1 MDRIYKSVG
10 IAEIIHRYFNGKISE
25 EECLK
30 LKEWLSE
37 SDHHR
42 EILENYC
49 DADYPATSKQL
60 HQLFEVNQGYEKFIQ
75 GKRCIDRHRMIRRI
89 TTIAAVFI
97 CICCMGGGIFFL
109 DLYYKDSMQIKSETT
124 VIRPGRIC
132 ATLILDNGRKI
143 SLSDSLYQHVAQS
156 SGEIN
161 IMGKQ
166 LNYQPLDSVD
176 ELVWNKVYTPRGGEY
191 SLLLSD
197 GTRVWLNAETELR
210 FPVAFVGGSRV
221 VELKGEAYFEV
232 AKDTMKPF
240 FVKTS
245 EMAIR
250 VLGTSFNVKAYEN
263 EAEQTT
269 LITGSVEAIK
279 GKLKQKI
286 VPGDQLIL
294 KGDAFKVR
302 QVDVNTFTAWKD
314 QRFVFDDE
322 ILDGI
327 IRKLERWYD
336 VQFFIRNAS
345 VRELRFTG
353 NLPKYENLDKVLKKL
368 ELATH
373 IHFVQKGRTVVVEE
387 D

>member
-1 MDRIYKSVG
+1 MDRINKSVG

-25 EECLK
+25 EERLS

-37 SDHHR
+37 SAHHR

-49 DADYPATSKQL
+49 DADYPAKSKQG

-75 GKRCIDRHRMIRRI
+75 GKRCIDRHRIIRRI

-97 CICCMGGGIFFL
+97 CICCIGGGIFFL
-109 DLYYKDSMQIKSETT
+109 DLYYKNSMQIKSETT
-124 VIRPGRIC
+124 AIRPGRTC
-132 ATLILDNGRKI
+132 ATLVLDNGRKI
-143 SLSDSLYQHVAQS
+143 SLSDSLFQHVIQS
-156 SGEIN
+156 SGEVN

-166 LNYQPLDSVD
+166 MNYQPLDSVE

-240 FVKTS
+240 FIKTS
-245 EMAIR
+245 QMAIR

-279 GKLKQKI
+279 SKLKQKI

-294 KGDAFKVR
+294 KGDAFEVR

-322 ILDGI
+322 VLDGI

-373 IHFVQKGRTVVVEE
+373 IHFMQKGRTVVVEE